1 MRYSAIVIVAVV
13 SLAACGGGS
22 DEDKAKETVSQ
33 FFTALDKNDT
43 DKLCNDLLTKEFI
56 AQTTGATG
64 DRAGEQCPRAFSQLR
79 ASDVKLGKVRKVSVD
94 GDEATV
100 RAAIVR
106 QGQSLPQVFR
116 LKKEDGDWRLA
127 GSGTG

>member
-1 MRYSAIVIVAVV
+1 MRRSYIATFAVL

-22 DEDKAKETVSQ
+22 DEDKAKRTVTQ

-43 DKLCNDLLTKEFI
+43 AKLCEDLLTEEFI
-56 AQTTGATG
+56 EQTTGATG
-64 DRAGEQCPRAFSQLR
+64 DRAGEQCPRAFSRLQ
-79 ASDVKLGKVRKVSVD
+79 ASDVELGKFGRVSVD
-94 GDEATV
+94 GEEATV

-106 QGQSLPQVFR
+106 QGHSLPQVFR